1 MKSSEPLRGFSGSRR
16 YTLTVIPP
24 LPGPVTTALAAGR
37 LTHALCLEAP
47 SPALLRDTAI
57 ALAGALL
64 CRSGDGNLCGTCPAC
79 RKVLV
84 GEHPDLM
91 LYDPDEDKDIY
102 KKESLRRLRAEL
114 YRTPVEAP
122 RKVAILQL
130 AERIP
135 AEGQNLLLKI
145 IEEPPED
152 TFFVFTAQNRYRLLP
167 TVLSRVTCYTLPPAA
182 PADCLRR
189 MKELAPGHTEEEL
202 NRALLRC
209 GGSPET
215 GAALLKDPAVQKR
228 YAAAEEM
235 LAGLAM
241 ANPYRAIAAAAP
253 LEKDRAGYTALLET
267 LAELL
272 ANPALREMYNLPGRA
287 GCQKVLN
294 LHGTIYDNECPRCG
308 RKYSMEYIR
317 DAKRVPLCEDCMA
330 VIRPKVLLFGEQVDN
345 RMMTAAA
352 EEIAKADVLLLLGTS
367 IGSGLCERYVKYF
380 EGETLIIIN
389 AAEHFTDAKADIVL
403 REEVKTALPKIVL

>member
-1 MKSSEPLRGFSGSRR
+1 MKNSEPLRGFTGSRR
-16 YTLTVIPP
+16 YTLTVTPP
-24 LPGPVTTALAAGR
+24 LPQPVMTALAAGR

-47 SPALLRDTAI
+47 SPALLRDTAL

-64 CRSGDGNLCGTCPAC
+64 CRQGGSCMCGECPAC

-84 GEHPDLM
+84 GEHPDLL
-91 LYDPDEDKDIY
+91 LYDPDEEKDIY

-130 AERIP
+130 AERIT

-167 TVLSRVTCYTLPPAA
+167 TVLSRVTCYSLPPAA
-182 PADCLRR
+182 PEDCRRR
-189 MKELAPGHTEEEL
+189 MKELVPTASEEEL
-202 NRALLRC
+202 DRALLRC

-215 GAALLKDPAVQKR
+215 GAALMKDPAIQKR

-241 ANPYRAIAAAAP
+241 TNSYRVLAAAAP

-272 ANPALREMYNLPGRA
+272 VNPALREIYNLPAR
-287 GCQKVLN
+287 
-294 LHGTIYDNECPRCG
+294 
-308 RKYSMEYIR
+308 
-317 DAKRVPLCEDCMA
+317 
-330 VIRPKVLLFGEQVDN
+330 
-345 RMMTAAA
+345 TAARCRA
-352 EEIAKADVLLLLGTS
+352 EIAPLLQM
-367 IGSGLCERYVKYF
+367 CER
-380 EGETLIIIN
+380 N
-389 AAEHFTDAKADIVL
+389 AHLPLV
-403 REEVKTALPKIVL
+403 TALLTERCRR

>member
-1 MKSSEPLRGFSGSRR
+1 MKNSEPLRGFTGSRR
-16 YTLTVIPP
+16 YTLTVTPP
-24 LPGPVTTALAAGR
+24 LPQPVMTALAAGR

-47 SPALLRDTAI
+47 SPALLRDTAL

-64 CRSGDGNLCGTCPAC
+64 CRQGGSSMCGECPAC

-84 GEHPDLM
+84 GEHPDLL
-91 LYDPDEDKDIY
+91 LYDPDEEKDIY

-130 AERIP
+130 AERIT

-167 TVLSRVTCYTLPPAA
+167 TVLSRVTCYSLPPAA
-182 PADCLRR
+182 PEDCRRR
-189 MKELAPGHTEEEL
+189 MKELVPTASEEEL
-202 NRALLRC
+202 DRALLRC

-215 GAALLKDPAVQKR
+215 GAALMKDPAIQKR

-241 ANPYRAIAAAAP
+241 TNSYRVLAAAAP

-272 ANPALREMYNLPGRA
+272 ANPALREIYNLPAR
-287 GCQKVLN
+287 
-294 LHGTIYDNECPRCG
+294 
-308 RKYSMEYIR
+308 
-317 DAKRVPLCEDCMA
+317 
-330 VIRPKVLLFGEQVDN
+330 
-345 RMMTAAA
+345 TAARCRA
-352 EEIAKADVLLLLGTS
+352 EIAPLLQM
-367 IGSGLCERYVKYF
+367 CEQ
-380 EGETLIIIN
+380 N
-389 AAEHFTDAKADIVL
+389 AHLPLV
-403 REEVKTALPKIVL
+403 TALLTERCRR

>member
-1 MKSSEPLRGFSGSRR
+1 MKNSEPLRGFTGSRR
-16 YTLTVIPP
+16 YTLTVTPP
-24 LPGPVTTALAAGR
+24 LPQPVMTALAAGR

-47 SPALLRDTAI
+47 SPALLRDTAL

-64 CRSGDGNLCGTCPAC
+64 CRKGGSSMCGECPAC

-84 GEHPDLM
+84 GEHPDLL
-91 LYDPDEDKDIY
+91 LYDPDEEKDIY

-130 AERIP
+130 AERIT

-167 TVLSRVTCYTLPPAA
+167 TVLSRVTCYSLPPAA
-182 PADCLRR
+182 PEDCRRR
-189 MKELAPGHTEEEL
+189 MKELVPTASEEEL
-202 NRALLRC
+202 DRALLRC

-215 GAALLKDPAVQKR
+215 GAALMKDPAIQKR

-241 ANPYRAIAAAAP
+241 TNSYRVLAAAAP
-253 LEKDRAGYTALLET
+253 LEKDRTGYTALLET

-272 ANPALREMYNLPGRA
+272 ANPALREIYNLPAR
-287 GCQKVLN
+287 
-294 LHGTIYDNECPRCG
+294 
-308 RKYSMEYIR
+308 
-317 DAKRVPLCEDCMA
+317 
-330 VIRPKVLLFGEQVDN
+330 
-345 RMMTAAA
+345 TAARCRA
-352 EEIAKADVLLLLGTS
+352 EIAPLLQM
-367 IGSGLCERYVKYF
+367 CER
-380 EGETLIIIN
+380 N
-389 AAEHFTDAKADIVL
+389 AHLPLV
-403 REEVKTALPKIVL
+403 TALLTERCRR

>member
-24 LPGPVTTALAAGR
+24 LPQPVTTALAAGR

-64 CRSGDGNLCGTCPAC
+64 CRSGDGSLCGTCPAC

-102 KKESLRRLRAEL
+102 KKESLRQLRAEL

-167 TVLSRVTCYTLPPAA
+167 TVLSRVLHPAA
-182 PADCLRR
+182 RGPGGLPAADEGAGARPHR
-189 MKELAPGHTEEEL
+189 
-202 NRALLRC
+202 
-209 GGSPET
+209 GGAEP
-215 GAALLKDPAVQKR
+215 GAAAVRGQPRNRRRPAEGPRRTK
-228 YAAAEEM
+228 
-235 LAGLAM
+235 
-241 ANPYRAIAAAAP
+241 
-253 LEKDRAGYTALLET
+253 ALC
-267 LAELL
+267 
-272 ANPALREMYNLPGRA
+272 RG
-287 GCQKVLN
+287 
-294 LHGTIYDNECPRCG
+294 
-308 RKYSMEYIR
+308 
-317 DAKRVPLCEDCMA
+317 
-330 VIRPKVLLFGEQVDN
+330 
-345 RMMTAAA
+345 
-352 EEIAKADVLLLLGTS
+352 
-367 IGSGLCERYVKYF
+367 
-380 EGETLIIIN
+380 
-389 AAEHFTDAKADIVL
+389 
-403 REEVKTALPKIVL
+403 

>member
-47 SPALLRDTAI
+47 SPALLRDTTL

-64 CRSGDGNLCGTCPAC
+64 CRAGGEKMCGVCPAC

-102 KKESLRRLRAEL
+102 KKESLRQLRAEL

-189 MKELAPGHTEEEL
+189 MKELAPGHTEE
-202 NRALLRC
+202 
-209 GGSPET
+209 
-215 GAALLKDPAVQKR
+215 
-228 YAAAEEM
+228 
-235 LAGLAM
+235 LAQ
-241 ANPYRAIAAAAP
+241 R
-253 LEKDRAGYTALLET
+253 
-267 LAELL
+267 
-272 ANPALREMYNLPGRA
+272 
-287 GCQKVLN
+287 
-294 LHGTIYDNECPRCG
+294 
-308 RKYSMEYIR
+308 
-317 DAKRVPLCEDCMA
+317 
-330 VIRPKVLLFGEQVDN
+330 
-345 RMMTAAA
+345 
-352 EEIAKADVLLLLGTS
+352 
-367 IGSGLCERYVKYF
+367 
-380 EGETLIIIN
+380 
-389 AAEHFTDAKADIVL
+389 
-403 REEVKTALPKIVL
+403 

>member
-24 LPGPVTTALAAGR
+24 LPQPVTTALAAGR

-64 CRSGDGNLCGTCPAC
+64 CRSGDGSLCGTCPAC

-102 KKESLRRLRAEL
+102 KKESLRRMR
-114 YRTPVEAP
+114 
-122 RKVAILQL
+122 
-130 AERIP
+130 
-135 AEGQNLLLKI
+135 
-145 IEEPPED
+145 
-152 TFFVFTAQNRYRLLP
+152 
-167 TVLSRVTCYTLPPAA
+167 
-182 PADCLRR
+182 
-189 MKELAPGHTEEEL
+189 ELAPGHTEEEL

-215 GAALLKDPAVQKR
+215 GAALLRDPAAQKR

-241 ANPYRAIAAAAP
+241 ANPYRVIAAAAP

-287 GCQKVLN
+287 AAGCRAQ
-294 LHGTIYDNECPRCG
+294 I
-308 RKYSMEYIR
+308 
-317 DAKRVPLCEDCMA
+317 APLLQM
-330 VIRPKVLLFGEQVDN
+330 
-345 RMMTAAA
+345 
-352 EEIAKADVLLLLGTS
+352 
-367 IGSGLCERYVKYF
+367 CER
-380 EGETLIIIN
+380 N
-389 AAEHFTDAKADIVL
+389 AHLPLV
-403 REEVKTALPKIVL
+403 TALLTERCRR

>member
-24 LPGPVTTALAAGR
+24 LPQPVTTALAAGR

-64 CRSGDGNLCGTCPAC
+64 CRSGDGSLCGTCPAC

-145 IEEPPED
+145 DRGAAGGYFFCFYRAEP
-152 TFFVFTAQNRYRLLP
+152 L
-167 TVLSRVTCYTLPPAA
+167 PAA
-182 PADCLRR
+182 ADGALPGDLLHPAARG
-189 MKELAPGHTEEEL
+189 PGGLPAADEGAGARPH
-202 NRALLRC
+202 R
-209 GGSPET
+209 GGAEP
-215 GAALLKDPAVQKR
+215 GAAAVRGQPRNRRRPAEGTPPRKS
-228 YAAAEEM
+228 
-235 LAGLAM
+235 AM
-241 ANPYRAIAAAAP
+241 PRP
-253 LEKDRAGYTALLET
+253 R
-267 LAELL
+267 
-272 ANPALREMYNLPGRA
+272 RCWPGWPWRTPT
-287 GCQKVLN
+287 G
-294 LHGTIYDNECPRCG
+294 
-308 RKYSMEYIR
+308 
-317 DAKRVPLCEDCMA
+317 
-330 VIRPKVLLFGEQVDN
+330 
-345 RMMTAAA
+345 
-352 EEIAKADVLLLLGTS
+352 
-367 IGSGLCERYVKYF
+367 
-380 EGETLIIIN
+380 
-389 AAEHFTDAKADIVL
+389 
-403 REEVKTALPKIVL
+403 

>member
-1 MKSSEPLRGFSGSRR
+1 MKSSEPLRGFTGSRR

-24 LPGPVTTALAAGR
+24 LPGPVTAALAAGR

-47 SPALLRDTAI
+47 SPALLRDTTL

-64 CRSGDGNLCGTCPAC
+64 CRAGGEKMCGVCPAC

-152 TFFVFTAQNRYRLLP
+152 TFFIFTAQNRYRLLP

-253 LEKDRAGYTALLET
+253 MEKDRAGYTALLET

-287 GCQKVLN
+287 AAGCRAQ
-294 LHGTIYDNECPRCG
+294 I
-308 RKYSMEYIR
+308 
-317 DAKRVPLCEDCMA
+317 APLLQM
-330 VIRPKVLLFGEQVDN
+330 
-345 RMMTAAA
+345 
-352 EEIAKADVLLLLGTS
+352 
-367 IGSGLCERYVKYF
+367 CER
-380 EGETLIIIN
+380 N
-389 AAEHFTDAKADIVL
+389 AHLPLV
-403 REEVKTALPKIVL
+403 TALLTERCRR

>member
-24 LPGPVTTALAAGR
+24 LPQPVTTALAAGR

-64 CRSGDGNLCGTCPAC
+64 CRSGDGSLCGTCPAC

-135 AEGQNLLLKI
+135 AELSLI
-145 IEEPPED
+145 HISEP
-152 TFFVFTAQNRYRLLP
+152 T
-167 TVLSRVTCYTLPPAA
+167 
-182 PADCLRR
+182 
-189 MKELAPGHTEEEL
+189 
-202 NRALLRC
+202 
-209 GGSPET
+209 
-215 GAALLKDPAVQKR
+215 
-228 YAAAEEM
+228 
-235 LAGLAM
+235 
-241 ANPYRAIAAAAP
+241 
-253 LEKDRAGYTALLET
+253 
-267 LAELL
+267 
-272 ANPALREMYNLPGRA
+272 
-287 GCQKVLN
+287 
-294 LHGTIYDNECPRCG
+294 
-308 RKYSMEYIR
+308 
-317 DAKRVPLCEDCMA
+317 
-330 VIRPKVLLFGEQVDN
+330 RP
-345 RMMTAAA
+345 
-352 EEIAKADVLLLLGTS
+352 
-367 IGSGLCERYVKYF
+367 
-380 EGETLIIIN
+380 
-389 AAEHFTDAKADIVL
+389 
-403 REEVKTALPKIVL
+403 

>member
-1 MKSSEPLRGFSGSRR
+1 
-16 YTLTVIPP
+16 
-24 LPGPVTTALAAGR
+24 
-37 LTHALCLEAP
+37 
-47 SPALLRDTAI
+47 
-57 ALAGALL
+57 
-64 CRSGDGNLCGTCPAC
+64 
-79 RKVLV
+79 
-84 GEHPDLM
+84 M

-189 MKELAPGHTEEEL
+189 MRELAPGHTEEEL

-253 LEKDRAGYTALLET
+253 MEKDRAGYTALLET

-287 GCQKVLN
+287 AAGCRAQ
-294 LHGTIYDNECPRCG
+294 I
-308 RKYSMEYIR
+308 
-317 DAKRVPLCEDCMA
+317 APLLQM
-330 VIRPKVLLFGEQVDN
+330 
-345 RMMTAAA
+345 
-352 EEIAKADVLLLLGTS
+352 
-367 IGSGLCERYVKYF
+367 CER
-380 EGETLIIIN
+380 N
-389 AAEHFTDAKADIVL
+389 AHLPLV
-403 REEVKTALPKIVL
+403 TALLTERCRR

>member
-1 MKSSEPLRGFSGSRR
+1 M
-16 YTLTVIPP
+16 
-24 LPGPVTTALAAGR
+24 
-37 LTHALCLEAP
+37 EAP

-64 CRSGDGNLCGTCPAC
+64 CRSGDGSLCGTCPAC

-167 TVLSRVTCYTLPPAA
+167 TVLSRVTCYALPPAA

-241 ANPYRAIAAAAP
+241 ANPYRVIAAAAP
-253 LEKDRAGYTALLET
+253 MEKDR
-267 LAELL
+267 
-272 ANPALREMYNLPGRA
+272 RA
-287 GCQKVLN
+287 TPPCWK
-294 LHGTIYDNECPRCG
+294 HWRSCWRIPRCG
-308 RKYSMEYIR
+308 RCITCR
-317 DAKRVPLCEDCMA
+317 AG
-330 VIRPKVLLFGEQVDN
+330 RPP
-345 RMMTAAA
+345 AAGRRSRRFCRCA
-352 EEIAKADVLLLLGTS
+352 SGTPT
-367 IGSGLCERYVKYF
+367 CRW
-380 EGETLIIIN
+380 
-389 AAEHFTDAKADIVL
+389 
-403 REEVKTALPKIVL
+403 

>member
-1 MKSSEPLRGFSGSRR
+1 MKSSEPLRGFTGSRR

-24 LPGPVTTALAAGR
+24 LPQPVTTALAAGR

-57 ALAGALL
+57 TLAGALL
-64 CRSGDGNLCGTCPAC
+64 CRNGDGSLCGACPAC

-152 TFFVFTAQNRYRLLP
+152 TFFIFTAQNRYRLLP
-167 TVLSRVTCYTLPPAA
+167 TVLGGLPAA
-182 PADCLRR
+182 DEGAGARPHR
-189 MKELAPGHTEEEL
+189 
-202 NRALLRC
+202 
-209 GGSPET
+209 GGAEP
-215 GAALLKDPAVQKR
+215 GAAAVRGQPRNRRRSSQRPRRTK
-228 YAAAEEM
+228 
-235 LAGLAM
+235 
-241 ANPYRAIAAAAP
+241 
-253 LEKDRAGYTALLET
+253 ALC
-267 LAELL
+267 
-272 ANPALREMYNLPGRA
+272 RG
-287 GCQKVLN
+287 
-294 LHGTIYDNECPRCG
+294 
-308 RKYSMEYIR
+308 
-317 DAKRVPLCEDCMA
+317 
-330 VIRPKVLLFGEQVDN
+330 
-345 RMMTAAA
+345 
-352 EEIAKADVLLLLGTS
+352 
-367 IGSGLCERYVKYF
+367 
-380 EGETLIIIN
+380 
-389 AAEHFTDAKADIVL
+389 
-403 REEVKTALPKIVL
+403 

>member
-1 MKSSEPLRGFSGSRR
+1 M
-16 YTLTVIPP
+16 
-24 LPGPVTTALAAGR
+24 
-37 LTHALCLEAP
+37 
-47 SPALLRDTAI
+47 
-57 ALAGALL
+57 
-64 CRSGDGNLCGTCPAC
+64 
-79 RKVLV
+79 
-84 GEHPDLM
+84 M
-91 LYDPDEDKDIY
+91 YDPDEDKDIY

-215 GAALLKDPAVQKR
+215 GAALLRDPAAQKR

-253 LEKDRAGYTALLET
+253 MEKDR
-267 LAELL
+267 
-272 ANPALREMYNLPGRA
+272 RA
-287 GCQKVLN
+287 TPPCWK
-294 LHGTIYDNECPRCG
+294 HWRSCWRIPRCG
-308 RKYSMEYIR
+308 RCITCR
-317 DAKRVPLCEDCMA
+317 AG
-330 VIRPKVLLFGEQVDN
+330 RPP
-345 RMMTAAA
+345 AAGRRSRRFCRCA
-352 EEIAKADVLLLLGTS
+352 SGTPT
-367 IGSGLCERYVKYF
+367 CRW
-380 EGETLIIIN
+380 
-389 AAEHFTDAKADIVL
+389 
-403 REEVKTALPKIVL
+403 

>member
-1 MKSSEPLRGFSGSRR
+1 MKSSEPPRGFTGSRR

-24 LPGPVTTALAAGR
+24 LPGPVTAALAAGR

-47 SPALLRDTAI
+47 SPALLRDTAL

-64 CRSGDGNLCGTCPAC
+64 CRVGGEKMCGVCPAC

-91 LYDPDEDKDIY
+91 LYDPDENRDIY
-102 KKESLRRLRAEL
+102 RKDSVRALRADL

-122 RKVAILQL
+122 RKVAVLQL
-130 AERIP
+130 AERLP

-152 TFFVFTAQNRYRLLP
+152 TFFIFTAQNRYRLLP
-167 TVLSRVTCYTLPPAA
+167 TVLSRVTCYALPPAA

-189 MKELAPGHTEEEL
+189 MRELAPGHSEEEL
-202 NRALLRC
+202 NRAVIRC

-215 GAALLKDPAVQKR
+215 GAALLKDAAIQKR

-241 ANPYRAIAAAAP
+241 GSSYRVLAAAAP
-253 LEKDRAGYTALLET
+253 LERDRVGYTALLET

-272 ANPALREMYNLPGRA
+272 ANPALREMYNLPGR
-287 GCQKVLN
+287 
-294 LHGTIYDNECPRCG
+294 
-308 RKYSMEYIR
+308 
-317 DAKRVPLCEDCMA
+317 
-330 VIRPKVLLFGEQVDN
+330 
-345 RMMTAAA
+345 TAARCRA
-352 EEIAKADVLLLLGTS
+352 EIAPLLQM
-367 IGSGLCERYVKYF
+367 CER
-380 EGETLIIIN
+380 N
-389 AAEHFTDAKADIVL
+389 AHLPLV
-403 REEVKTALPKIVL
+403 TALLAERCKR